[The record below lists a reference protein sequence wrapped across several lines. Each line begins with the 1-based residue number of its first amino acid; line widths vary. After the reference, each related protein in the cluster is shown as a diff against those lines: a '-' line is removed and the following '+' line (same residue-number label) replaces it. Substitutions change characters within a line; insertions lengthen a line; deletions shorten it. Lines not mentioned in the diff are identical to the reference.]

1 MSTITA
7 SNISDSTTTVGTS
20 YVVNGS
26 AKGWVNLTQD
36 GTQAIQD
43 SFNVSSINDIDV
55 GRSSMT
61 WTNSMSNSVY
71 AASFA
76 AWDITYYLTVSCGS
90 SKATT
95 GYLYACSRAG
105 TTIKEDCDEVHL
117 LAHGDLA

>member
-1 MSTITA
+1 LSDIRADT
-7 SNISDSTTTVGTS
+7 ISDSAGTGPVTLTKQS
-20 YVVNGS
+20 A

-76 AWDITYYLTVSCGS
+76 AWDMIYYLTVSCGH
-90 SKATT
+90 SKSTT
-95 GYLYACSRAG
+95 GYIYACSRAG